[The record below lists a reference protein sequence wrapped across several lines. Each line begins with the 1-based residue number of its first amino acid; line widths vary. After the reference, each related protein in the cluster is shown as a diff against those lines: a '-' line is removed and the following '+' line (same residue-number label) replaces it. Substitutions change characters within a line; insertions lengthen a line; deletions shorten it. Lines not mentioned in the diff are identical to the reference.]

1 MLCCMYVCTQADI
14 AGVSQSS
21 LPLNDGYSLVPT
33 LQGKAQDQ
41 PKSVYNYY
49 KIVCIN

>member
-1 MLCCMYVCTQADI
+1 MCVCTQADI

-41 PKSVYNYY
+41 PKSVY
-49 KIVCIN
+49 I